1 MADDQKFPSI
11 PGNDLT
17 RQASNPV
24 LTTQPTRAAEADGFE
39 EAALVARAQTGQN
52 DAFAQLVTAYQ
63 DRVMNLLQRLVPSR
77 DDAEDLAQ
85 EAFCKAY
92 EKLHTFN
99 RQSRFYTWLFRIAT
113 NLALSHRRR
122 GRIVRFQSLT
132 APDDDAREAIAQDQ
146 RAEVARRREPSPPAA
161 AMQAETMQ
169 RITQA
174 IDELDDE
181 FRLPV
186 VLRDVE
192 GLDYNEIAEVLELP
206 AGTIKSRIHRGR
218 VLLRDKLRDL
228 VSNEP

>member
-1 MADDQKFPSI
+1 M
-11 PGNDLT
+11 T
-17 RQASNPV
+17 EQASNPL
-24 LTTQPTRAAEADGFE
+24 LTTQPTRATEATGFDEAD
-39 EAALVARAQTGQN
+39 LVDRAQAGSN
-52 DAFAQLVTAYQ
+52 DAFAQLVGAYQ
-63 DRVMNLLQRLVPSR
+63 DRVVNLLSRLVPGR

-99 RQSRFYTWLFRIAT
+99 SQSRFYTWLFRIAT

-132 APDDDAREAIAQDQ
+132 APDDDGSQSVAQEA
-146 RAEVARRREPSPPAA
+146 RAELARRREPQPDTA

-169 RITQA
+169 RITDA
-174 IDELDDE
+174 LAELDEE
-181 FRLPV
+181 FRAAV
-186 VLRDVE
+186 VLRDIE
-192 GLDYNEIAEVLELP
+192 GLDYNEIAEVLDMP
-206 AGTIKSRIHRGR
+206 PGTVKSRIHRGR